1 MGTYTCSHPLF
12 HHPPFLLQLE
22 KGFGKAVSLLFKQDT
37 SSTDMMR
44 AISQGNLHQF
54 TFNGFEKES
63 YISVKV
69 TLIGAGTK
77 PDQEIADSTY

>member
-1 MGTYTCSHPLF
+1 
-12 HHPPFLLQLE
+12 
-22 KGFGKAVSLLFKQDT
+22 
-37 SSTDMMR
+37 MMR

-77 PDQEIADSTY
+77 PDQEIADSTYWSSLPQQEVHEHYGWAN